1 MIVNR
6 KGVSEQV
13 ADNIK
18 KRIQDGVYKEGE
30 KILGERDMALELQV
44 SRNTVR
50 EAYKILEAYGYLTV
64 KHGTGVFISSP
75 EYQIQKMTE
84 AFFVSSDQV
93 KDFFSVRKVLEES
106 TVKWSIENSDLEQVD
121 QLDRII
127 NEAKEVAKTN
137 TNFERLAELDH
148 KFHLTLANNSKNMVL
163 IRIMHFLIDL
173 LSESRMKTIQIPGRA
188 IQSVQEHSK
197 ILEAIKQKD
206 IVLAQ
211 RYMKEH
217 LESVEKSITE
227 NN

>member
-50 EAYKILEAYGYLTV
+50 EAYGYLTV

-106 TVKWSIENSDLEQVD
+106 TVKWSIENSDLEQVN

-137 TNFERLAELDH
+137 TNFDRLAELDH

-211 RYMKEH
+211 RYMKKH
-217 LESVEKSITE
+217 LESVEKSITD